1 MPFYKETFY
10 IQSNEKEA
18 LATPTLAGPWH
29 SFTPLCAN
37 FLDSCL
43 CLWSKLTIF
52 GGETRFSYFRGCNF
66 GPSVGDV
73 DTTPVNSVP
82 WSRCFDESKGFRFF
96 VLIFSQMMTCFISD
110 SGENFREQTGQRS
123 SRMFGGGISIKISL
137 SCWCSSGCW
146 CCSGWYSR
154 EYSCPPSKS
163 ARERK
168 SLEIN

>member
-1 MPFYKETFY
+1 MIFFAQYVLSQDQLIWTAECKTTFFFVKDCRIEKATRPFET
-10 IQSNEKEA
+10 
-18 LATPTLAGPWH
+18 LTCPGPRH

-43 CLWSKLTIF
+43 CLRSKLTIF

-73 DTTPVNSVP
+73 ETTPVNSVP

-110 SGENFREQTGQRS
+110 SGENFREQTGHRS
-123 SRMFGGGISIKISL
+123 SRMFGGGISMKISL

-146 CCSGWYSR
+146 CCSGW
-154 EYSCPPSKS
+154 
-163 ARERK
+163 
-168 SLEIN
+168 